1 MCSHAKHFA
10 MEDLMYTNRL
20 QLTSRSR
27 LAAWKSL
34 SITLI
39 TLLSLPGAAFAN
51 RRSDL
56 SLRRAGLNP
65 IVMAPL
71 AATIE
76 VNTTGDGNNLD
87 PSAGCDTDAA
97 TPGEQCSLRGAI
109 QRADALAGDDV
120 IKIDP
125 PLSEPNCSTVSN
137 HCDIRLTAPLP
148 PLTTNV
154 RIEGSDATRSPSGAA
169 PAATTACSPC

>member
-76 VNTTGDGNNLD
+76 VNTTGDGNNLN
-87 PSAGCDTDAA
+87 PSAGCEDRK
-97 TPGEQCSLRGAI
+97 S
-109 QRADALAGDDV
+109 V
-120 IKIDP
+120 
-125 PLSEPNCSTVSN
+125 V
-137 HCDIRLTAPLP
+137 
-148 PLTTNV
+148 
-154 RIEGSDATRSPSGAA
+154 
-169 PAATTACSPC
+169 